1 MNEDF
6 SPEYDHVDFIEGEC
20 SGHEC
25 DQYKVEE
32 GEHPEDHTL
41 KDPRGTVIRRSSS
54 SWPDIWQIHITDA
67 VVGRWPETKHKVY
80 SFAPIGGCWLL
91 PAFT

>member
-1 MNEDF
+1 MRESIDEDF

-41 KDPRGTVIRRSSS
+41 KDPRGTVIRRTSSR

-67 VVGRWPETKHKVY
+67 VVGRRPETKHIVWFN
-80 SFAPIGGCWLL
+80 SNRRSGR
-91 PAFT
+91 